1 MSTVDRVSTAQQTAY
16 MLGQINQANA
26 ALDKT
31 TQQIASGDVATT
43 YAGFGNQAQLLQA
56 TISANA
62 RNTAYT
68 AATTLATTQADIQDT
83 QLTSLSGL
91 ATQLQSA
98 VSSAVA
104 NNDPSTL
111 MTQVQSI
118 FSQATSILNS
128 QDANGDYIYGGGNS
142 TTPPV
147 SVTSLSQLTALGSS
161 AAGAFANGNDLK
173 SVQVADGQTV
183 TYGLT
188 ASGVGQGLL
197 QEIQNIANFDAGGT
211 GNFSGSSSLSQAQ
224 SNFLTGE
231 ISSVNTVATNLNN
244 VTAANGG
251 AYNQLQSASSQ
262 QGDMSTLYSGFISNI
277 QDTNMANAATQLQLN
292 QTALQAALQVTS
304 TLNQLSLL
312 NYMPVATT
320 SS

>member
-1 MSTVDRVSTAQQTAY
+1 MSTIDRVSTAQQTAY

-31 TQQIASGDVATT
+31 TQQIASGDTATT
-43 YAGFGNQAQLLQA
+43 YAGFGNQAQVLQA
-56 TISANA
+56 TISASA

-83 QLTSLSGL
+83 QLTSLSSL
-91 ATQLQSA
+91 ATQLQTA

-111 MTQVQSI
+111 MTTVQSV

-147 SVTSLSQLTALGSS
+147 SVTTLSQLSALGSS
-161 AAGAFANGNDLK
+161 ASGAFANGSDLK
-173 SVQVADGQTV
+173 SVQVGDGQTV

-188 ASGVGQGLL
+188 ASSVGQGLMQAL
-197 QEIQNIANFDAGGT
+197 QDVANFDAGGT
-211 GNFSGSSSLSQAQ
+211 GNFSGSTSLSQTQ
-224 SNFLTGE
+224 NNFLTGE
-231 ISSVNTVATNLNN
+231 LSNLTTASTNLNN
-244 VTAANGG
+244 VTAQNGDV
-251 AYNQLQSASSQ
+251 YNQLQSATSQ
-262 QGDMSTLYSGFISNI
+262 QSSMSTLYSGFISNI